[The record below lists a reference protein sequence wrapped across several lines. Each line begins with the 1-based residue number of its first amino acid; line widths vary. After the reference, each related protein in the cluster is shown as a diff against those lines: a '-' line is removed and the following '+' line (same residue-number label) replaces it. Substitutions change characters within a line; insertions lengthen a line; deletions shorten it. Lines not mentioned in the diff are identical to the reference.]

1 MSQGFATLLRQTRL
15 SRRFTQEALAERS
28 GLSTRTIGDLERGRG
43 RGPRPTTAELLAT
56 ALGLDGHERD
66 AFVAA
71 GRSQFWISRRPS
83 QVAEA

>member
-28 GLSTRTIGDLERGRG
+28 GVSTRTIGDLERG

-56 ALGLDGHERD
+56 ALGLDGHER
-66 AFVAA
+66 ATFVAA